1 MKITTALLII
11 AASAP
16 LCASA
21 GAAVLAGWTFESS
34 RPAGPGPYAPE
45 FGLVSPS
52 LGSGRVVHAH
62 PAAAY
67 SSPLGNGSAHSFS
80 SDHWSVGDYYE
91 FTTST
96 IGYQSITLYWDQAS
110 SNGGPRDFS
119 VQYSA
124 DGVTF
129 FPAWP
134 YQVQA
139 DSPPLPP
146 WNPVTASGLY
156 SHELSGSVALLE
168 NKSKAYFRL
177 FLESS
182 TSTSGGTFT
191 DLGETR
197 VDNVMIIAWGVI
209 PSPGGVG
216 LALVGL
222 ASTTATRRW
231 REGAM

>member
-1 MKITTALLII
+1 MKITAALLLI

-16 LCASA
+16 LCASSR
-21 GAAVLAGWTFESS
+21 AAVLAGWTFESS
-34 RPAGPGPYAPE
+34 QPAGPGPYAPD

-52 LGSGRVVHAH
+52 LGAARLVHAN

-67 SSPLGNGSAHSFS
+67 SSPSGNGSAHSFS
-80 SDHWSVGDYYE
+80 SDHWTVGDYYE

-96 IGYQSITLYWDQAS
+96 IGYRYITFYWDQAS
-110 SNGGPRDFS
+110 SSRGPRDFS

-139 DSPPLPP
+139 DSPPLPR

-156 SHELSGSVALLE
+156 SYELSGSVAALE
-168 NKSKAYFRL
+168 NKSKVYFRL
-177 FLESS
+177 VLDSS
-182 TSTSGGTFT
+182 TSVSGGIIT
-191 DLGETR
+191 DSSETR
-197 VDNVMIIAWGVI
+197 VDNVMIIAWGVV
-209 PSPGGVG
+209 PSPGG
-216 LALVGL
+216 LALVSL
-222 ASTTATRRW
+222 AATTATRR
-231 REGAM
+231 RRDPAA